1 MNRKTLTIWED
12 DLPEEI
18 IERITF
24 ILSELGV
31 SVIFIEKGVEN
42 EYVYNTY
49 EIKLSEILPEMPEN

>member
-31 SVIFIEKGVEN
+31 SVIFVEKGVEN
-42 EYVYNTY
+42 EYVYHTY
-49 EIKLSEILPEMPEN
+49 ELKLSEILPEDGI